1 MAGDYEII
9 DKSFKR
15 MVLPN
20 AALTK
25 LGEGFAWLEGP
36 VWFADGQCLL
46 VSDLPSNRVLRWTS
60 SGGISVFRDPSDFE
74 NGHARDMQGRLI
86 SCSHHG
92 RITRTE
98 LDGRVTVLADAYEG
112 KPLNSPNDV
121 VVKSDGTIWFSD
133 PPYGT
138 NTDYEG
144 GKRDA
149 RLPANL
155 FRLDPRDGSLTVVAD
170 DFEGPNGL
178 AFSPVIPWCLRPCG
192 LAPRARPARSPN
204 AFDARAALPASR
216 RVGWPGPA
224 ARSSRTNSGPSH
236 SPRAATQSAS
246 AAAVGALSVT
256 LAFSAFP
263 LPIIATVFPPRSRSA
278 RSRATTSPRRSPRSC
293 ISRTRARSR
302 FPLGVVAFA
311 RASASRAFQ
320 PARPGPPR
328 VPVRLGPGRGDVD
341 GPGDLAQGPGELDDG
356 AEGGEAAGDRGRGQ
370 VAAGEVGPVAEGQG
384 VAGRRCRRRG
394 PRRAAEA
401 DGRPRKAAKSARS
414 LA

>member
-1 MAGDYEII
+1 MADDYEII

-46 VSDLPSNRVLRWTS
+46 VSDLPGNRVLRWTS

-74 NGHARDMQGRLI
+74 NGHARDMQGRLV

-98 LDGRVTVLADAYEG
+98 IDGRVTVLADTYGG

-144 GKRDA
+144 GKREA
-149 RLPANL
+149 QLPANL
-155 FRLDPRDGSLTVVAD
+155 YRLDPRDGSLTVVAD

-178 AFSPVIPWCLRPCG
+178 AFSPDEKLLYVAETG
-192 LAPRARPARSPN
+192 GQ
-204 AFDARAALPASR
+204 FDAEPTQYIRVFDVSGDGTRLGGGR
-216 RVGWPGPA
+216 RFFTVSPG
-224 ARSSRTNSGPSH
+224 NSDGF
-236 SPRAATQSAS
+236 RVDEEGNVWTSAGDG
-246 AAAVGALSVT
+246 VH
-256 LAFSAFP
+256 
-263 LPIIATVFPPRSRSA
+263 
-278 RSRATTSPRRSPRSC
+278 C
-293 ISRTRARSR
+293 IS
-302 FPLGVVAFA
+302 P
-311 RASASRAFQ
+311 
-320 PARPGPPR
+320 
-328 VPVRLGPGRGDVD
+328 
-341 GPGDLAQGPGELDDG
+341 
-356 AEGGEAAGDRGRGQ
+356 
-370 VAAGEVGPVAEGQG
+370 AGEMLGKIKVPFTVANIEFG
-384 VAGRRCRRRG
+384 GRNRAQMFICASHTLYSIFTNVRGARR
-394 PRRAAEA
+394 P
-401 DGRPRKAAKSARS
+401 
-414 LA
+414 